1 MKRRKI
7 NVPQLSKLVSHLVLA
22 RQVDDHLL
30 QLLHVRASL
39 PVLSCQG
46 AEEELET
53 ILRLKGGS

>member
-7 NVPQLSKLVSHLVLA
+7 IVTQLSKLVSHLVLA
-22 RQVDDHLL
+22 RLVDDHLL
-30 QLLHVRASL
+30 QPLHVRASL